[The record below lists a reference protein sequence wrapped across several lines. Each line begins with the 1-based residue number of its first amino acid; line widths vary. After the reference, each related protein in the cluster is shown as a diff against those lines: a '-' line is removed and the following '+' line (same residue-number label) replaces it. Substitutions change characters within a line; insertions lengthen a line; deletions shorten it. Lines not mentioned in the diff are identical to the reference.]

1 MSSQYL
7 FALAVGLAFVAPA
20 HADPEVPKKS
30 DPTADLL
37 AKLGKPVDL
46 DKFDQ
51 LPLGEF
57 APYIQNK
64 YGIPVTINEKAF
76 KVVGAAEPNEARL
89 KIPAVKGLPLGVLVR
104 QALDSIDATFL
115 VRRAHIEIVPIAFA
129 VQETKNAGADEGG
142 PARLKEPLVSMIFKE
157 KAFNEAVAELAEEY
171 DLTVVVAPQSGDA
184 RTGFVTARLLNVPA
198 DKALEL
204 LAIQCD
210 LRVVR
215 KGNAF
220 LISNRDHVNEMFG
233 ERLEK
238 ERQKI
243 EVEKLR
249 QAPAAPEP
257 PKPAEAPKP

>member
-1 MSSQYL
+1 MSSRFL
-7 FALAVGLAFVAPA
+7 FALAVGLTFVAPA
-20 HADPEVPKKS
+20 YADPDVPKKP

-46 DKFDQ
+46 DKNDDIQ
-51 LPLGEF
+51 LDNLAGLLQQKF
-57 APYIQNK
+57 
-64 YGIPVTINEKAF
+64 GIVAVVNVKAF
-76 KVVGAAEPNEARL
+76 TTFGEGDANGLHL
-89 KIPAVKGLPLGVLVR
+89 KIPSRKGLPLGVVVR
-104 QALDSIDATFL
+104 QILDKIDATFL
-115 VRRAHIEIVPIAFA
+115 VRRAHIEIVPVGFA
-129 VQETKNAGADEGG
+129 SQETKNK
-142 PARLKEPLVSMIFKE
+142 RLEEPLVSVIFKE

-184 RTGFVTARLLNVPA
+184 RMGFVTARLLNVPA

-204 LAIQCD
+204 LALQCD

-215 KGNAF
+215 KGNAY
-220 LISNRDHVNEMFG
+220 LISSRDHVNEMFG

-249 QAPAAPEP
+249 QAPTAPAPEP